1 MNRSVAAPMTAAP
14 SDKALHGLR
23 VLELQALG
31 PVPWACMLLADWGAD
46 VVRIENPTALGADGP
61 GDTYGAVLRGRTRV
75 PLDLKSDAGR
85 AQFLQLAC
93 SADVVV
99 EGMRPQVMERLG
111 LGPDA
116 VFAVNPHAIY
126 ARMTGWG
133 QHGPLAA
140 EAGHDINYIAVAG
153 ILHAIGAST
162 KPAIPLNLIGDF
174 AGGACF
180 LVMGILAALVRPR
193 PLRHHMVI
201 DAAMVDGAAM
211 LMSLIH
217 SRLNMGQWQDQ
228 RASNPLDGAM
238 PWYDTY
244 ATRDGKHIAVGALE
258 PKFYATLL
266 SRLGLSGLPSRDD
279 PRHWPAIRKAF
290 ENTFATRSRD
300 EWAQWFAGCD
310 ACVSPVLS
318 MAEAV
323 SAPHLVARQTFA
335 PIDGQP
341 MPAPAPVIN
350 GTRSPF
356 AEPSAFLPAT
366 SVIARW
372 QGAAETALQP
382 PSGDDR

>member
-1 MNRSVAAPMTAAP
+1 MTAIP
-14 SDKALHGLR
+14 YDKALRGLR

-46 VVRIENPTALGADGP
+46 VVRIENPTAPGAAGGP
-61 GDTYGAVLRGRTRV
+61 SDTYGAVLRGRTRV
-75 PLDLKSDAGR
+75 PLDLKSDTGR
-85 AQFLQLAC
+85 AQFLQLAGT
-93 SADVVV
+93 ADIVV

-111 LGPDA
+111 LGPEA
-116 VFAVNPHAIY
+116 VFEVNPHAIY

-153 ILHAIGAST
+153 VLHAIGASA

-180 LVMGILAALVRPR
+180 LLMGVLAALVRPR
-193 PLRHHMVI
+193 SQRQHVVI

-228 RASNPLDGAM
+228 RASNPLDGAV

-244 ATRDGKHIAVGALE
+244 ATCDGKHIAVGALE

-266 SRLGLSGLPSRDD
+266 SRLGLTELPSRDD
-279 PRHWPAIRKAF
+279 PQHWPAIRKAF
-290 ENTFATRSRD
+290 ENAFLTRSRD

-318 MAEAV
+318 MTEAV
-323 SAPHLVARQTFA
+323 TAPHLVARQTFA

-341 MPAPAPVIN
+341 MPAPAPLIN
-350 GTRSPF
+350 GARTSF
-356 AEPSAFLPAT
+356 SEPSAFAPAAQ
-366 SVIARW
+366 VIARW
-372 QGAAETALQP
+372 QGTSMTELQP
-382 PSGDDR
+382 PSGDDK